1 VDAFARAQRGEL
13 ALLDVRGAAEYA
25 SGHVPGS
32 KHIPLGDL
40 AVRAAELSRDQPVA
54 VYCATGTRSRI
65 GVSVLRRAG
74 FTKLMAQGTG
84 FVGHAEAG
92 LPVEF

>member
-1 VDAFARAQRGEL
+1 
-13 ALLDVRGAAEYA
+13 
-25 SGHVPGS
+25 
-32 KHIPLGDL
+32 
-40 AVRAAELSRDQPVA
+40 
-54 VYCATGTRSRI
+54 
-65 GVSVLRRAG
+65 VSVLRRAG